1 MIMHCIILE
10 QLTWVGLVRGQ
21 PCALCAH
28 MQEGPSAGDVIRKG
42 MCVECQDDCDCGVNQ
57 FCGIDRKSPRT
68 IPTLALSKD
77 SQTKYPYLRSHVDK
91 ISNGVKGMRIKS
103 KCYDYSVEGKTC
115 SADTR
120 SPIPE
125 IIDASPLKYDNPL
138 GTNVF
143 SPYKVIERKIQRYP
157 AQSAAGSFCGQIE
170 SWAPKSREWVGS
182 PNGPTAQEET
192 EALTGIFGTP
202 ASCTK
207 QVKAS
212 ISGADE
218 CDYLGAFFTV

>member
-1 MIMHCIILE
+1 
-10 QLTWVGLVRGQ
+10 
-21 PCALCAH
+21 
-28 MQEGPSAGDVIRKG
+28 MQEGPSLLGPSAGDVIRKG

-68 IPTLALSKD
+68 IPTLALSQD

-91 ISNGVKGMRIKS
+91 ISNGVKGMKIKS
-103 KCYDYSVEGKTC
+103 KCYDYSVEGRTC
-115 SADTR
+115 SLGTLLP
-120 SPIPE
+120 SE

-143 SPYKVIERKIQRYP
+143 SPYKVIEQQIQRYP

-170 SWAPKSREWVGS
+170 AWAPKSREWVGS
-182 PNGPTAQEET
+182 PTAEEET
-192 EALTGIFGTP
+192 KALTGIFGTP